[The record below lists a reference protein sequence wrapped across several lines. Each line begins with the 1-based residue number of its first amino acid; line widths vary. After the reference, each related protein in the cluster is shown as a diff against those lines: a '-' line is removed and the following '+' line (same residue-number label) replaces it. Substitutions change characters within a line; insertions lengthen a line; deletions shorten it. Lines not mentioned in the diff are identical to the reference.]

1 MIRKRGDK
9 MGDTTTTVDAVT
21 SVFTDIW
28 QTITDNL
35 TNIVIAIIMIALFW
49 IIAKLILNQLSKY
62 TSKAIIKAKKNKD
75 LEKGKQVITA
85 MTLLNSIGRYA
96 IYFILIALILYQVG
110 FGNVISNLIVT
121 AGFGSLAI
129 SFGAQSIVKDVVTG
143 FFMMFEKQFSVGDFV
158 KIGEFEGTVT
168 AIAMRVTYLRNFLGQ
183 KIIIPNGSIANV
195 VNYGNEYSMATVT
208 IPTPYEAN
216 TKEVI
221 AIIQDEIDKYAEER
235 KDIFVDKPLATGVI
249 SLNSSSVDIY
259 VIGKVKALNQW
270 QVERDFRLIIKNRF
284 DLEGIRIPY
293 QQVVIHK
300 ED

>member
-1 MIRKRGDK
+1 

-96 IYFILIALILYQVG
+96 IYFILIALILYQIG

-221 AIIQDEIDKYAEER
+221 AIIQDEIDKYAEEK